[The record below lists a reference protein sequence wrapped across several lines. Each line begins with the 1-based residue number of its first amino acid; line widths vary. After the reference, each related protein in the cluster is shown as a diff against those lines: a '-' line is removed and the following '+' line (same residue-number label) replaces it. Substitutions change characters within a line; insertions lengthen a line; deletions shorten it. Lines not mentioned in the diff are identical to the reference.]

1 MTEKQTLLEFPC
13 QFPIKAIGRGDDLD
27 TRVFSLIHPHAP
39 DLSEAA
45 LTMRPSGKGNYMAVT
60 VTITAKNQ
68 EQLDA
73 IYHAL
78 TACEQVIM
86 AL

>member
-1 MTEKQTLLEFPC
+1 MTEKETLLEFPC
-13 QFPIKAIGRGDDLD
+13 QFPIKAIGRGNDLD
-27 TRVFSLIHPHAP
+27 NVVYALIRPHAP

-60 VTITAKNQ
+60 VTISAKSQ
-68 EQLDA
+68 AQLDT
-73 IYHAL
+73 IYQTL
-78 TACEQVIM
+78 TDCEQVIM